1 MILTAF
7 ACVESRN
14 SERRSQ
20 HPRYRRQFDTSNASQ
35 IDLNITVP
43 YIFQARLY
51 PYGQN
56 QDDQL
61 AQSEVQA
68 LKLQTPL
75 TFLEKNYEIIY
86 IHRDGFVTFN
96 PDFGLQNP
104 TKLPIPDSQIIS
116 VFWQRSHDMRVFFR
130 ESTDPN
136 ILGLAHSE
144 VNIQYRY
151 GNDFV
156 VKSVIVITWEEGRSE
171 KDSDAKAK
179 NDNVFQIA
187 LILGENACF
196 AHIVYSRLR
205 LNGDNKPVAGL
216 SGGYGE
222 NAYTFSLPSSGTAD
236 ALQFIEKSN
245 IGIPGEWLFRIDE
258 ERIYLCG
265 AGFQGLECVDSC
277 GPSQWYLDCSRI
289 CHCVDGN
296 ECNKETGEC
305 PDGKCN
311 PGWEGSPTCDQDI
324 DECAEANIE
333 CPNEQP
339 DCVNTPG
346 AYLCLCFEYDNA
358 TNTCKGSKP
367 SSPTE
372 NIPVPVMPLV
382 PLLVPS
388 TSPRPTSRR
397 IATSGV
403 VTSDT
408 DMPKPPAKLDIS
420 HFVGTIPSASFVP
433 SEPLKVSTLSPM
445 TIRPMLAPRKQPTPV
460 SALPFPSP
468 PSTPIVQSPVITHE
482 CQRCHQMAQ
491 CIDGRCICVPGWI
504 GDGQR
509 CEDLDECA
517 NNHACGLHAECQNT
531 PGSYQCVCNTG
542 FIATQNGCV
551 DVDEC
556 ADGLVQCHGGNSS
569 MCVNTMGGYECRC
582 RSGYTGTPDSA
593 HGCVDVD
600 ECEVSQYYCGDKATC
615 KNLPGAFQCECFE
628 GYEKAPNSNHCVDMD
643 ECMHNPCHPAAVCTN
658 FAGTFHCEC
667 ADGFIGDGVECHET
681 ILYPI
686 AKDALTIS
694 NMKDIMPVQLQEP
707 LYLFGKSYSSAYVS
721 ANGIISF
728 DGPIAEKLLRNPVE
742 VHTPAFMP
750 FHLSYNPATSGPI
763 LFQQI
768 SENSAKD
775 ENGLLTRASIT
786 IQSKYHDHEFR
797 AKSLYIFTFERMR
810 ETNLEKSNTFQV
822 AIAQGTNN
830 VTYVTFLYEN
840 LESSPRGF
848 AGITYPSGLVTV
860 PTELLVSNS
869 NVGQNGKWIFRIDG
883 SGSTFTCPAGLQG
896 PPVCQQD
903 CPAGTW
909 GFGCV
914 LQCRCAGAMPCDFRN
929 GYCANGKC
937 LDGYTGTNCYD
948 DVDECALEQH
958 KCDPNATCSNTA
970 GSYTCKCNSKYVGN
984 GFNCEAVDECFM
996 RFNSYCASNAHCDST
1011 DIHYPECVCNDGFH
1025 GDGRRL
1031 CELNDIEP
1039 ETTTSAKAVLLE
1051 VTNNKKVP
1059 DSESNENPFVMNNWI
1074 TEETKQATSG
1084 HNTTEMPK
1092 HTTKIKTEIEHN
1104 DVDPEIYTST
1114 SGQDSLTD
1122 TSGTMM
1128 ILVPLVLFSIWVLLT
1143 VALILLCC
1151 CRRRPGRSDKFAP
1164 RTLGVS
1170 WNPRDINSR
1179 DYTSTRNS
1187 YFSQFSYT

>member
-1 MILTAF
+1 MWVDEKRNPKAAEGYIRGGGQPATNLFGQTPLSSAGIGIAASNSPPPIHLGSNRRTKGSKQSKKILSFSYFRLLIILLLLDPPAIVESDQALYQNMGPLRQGRSGFRTGCLKNVLIAMIFTAF

-20 HPRYRRQFDTSNASQ
+20 HRRYRRQFDTSNASQ

-51 PYGQN
+51 PYGHN
-56 QDDQL
+56 QEDQL

-68 LKLQTPL
+68 LALQTPL
-75 TFLEKNYEIIY
+75 TFLEKNYETIY
-86 IHRDGFVTFN
+86 IHRDGFVTFT

-151 GNDFV
+151 GSDFV

-216 SGGYGE
+216 SGGSGE
-222 NAYTFSLPSSGTAD
+222 NAYTFSLPSSGTAE

-311 PGWEGSPTCDQDI
+311 PGWEGSPTYI

-420 HFVGTIPSASFVP
+420 HFVGTIPASSFVP
-433 SEPLKVSTLSPM
+433 SEPLKISTLSPM
-445 TIRPMLAPRKQPTPV
+445 TIRV
-460 SALPFPSP
+460 SL
-468 PSTPIVQSPVITHE
+468 
-482 CQRCHQMAQ
+482 
-491 CIDGRCICVPGWI
+491 
-504 GDGQR
+504 
-509 CEDLDECA
+509 
-517 NNHACGLHAECQNT
+517 
-531 PGSYQCVCNTG
+531 
-542 FIATQNGCV
+542 
-551 DVDEC
+551 
-556 ADGLVQCHGGNSS
+556 
-569 MCVNTMGGYECRC
+569 
-582 RSGYTGTPDSA
+582 
-593 HGCVDVD
+593 
-600 ECEVSQYYCGDKATC
+600 
-615 KNLPGAFQCECFE
+615 
-628 GYEKAPNSNHCVDMD
+628 
-643 ECMHNPCHPAAVCTN
+643 
-658 FAGTFHCEC
+658 
-667 ADGFIGDGVECHET
+667 
-681 ILYPI
+681 
-686 AKDALTIS
+686 
-694 NMKDIMPVQLQEP
+694 
-707 LYLFGKSYSSAYVS
+707 
-721 ANGIISF
+721 
-728 DGPIAEKLLRNPVE
+728 
-742 VHTPAFMP
+742 
-750 FHLSYNPATSGPI
+750 
-763 LFQQI
+763 
-768 SENSAKD
+768 
-775 ENGLLTRASIT
+775 
-786 IQSKYHDHEFR
+786 
-797 AKSLYIFTFERMR
+797 
-810 ETNLEKSNTFQV
+810 
-822 AIAQGTNN
+822 
-830 VTYVTFLYEN
+830 
-840 LESSPRGF
+840 
-848 AGITYPSGLVTV
+848 
-860 PTELLVSNS
+860 
-869 NVGQNGKWIFRIDG
+869 
-883 SGSTFTCPAGLQG
+883 
-896 PPVCQQD
+896 
-903 CPAGTW
+903 
-909 GFGCV
+909 
-914 LQCRCAGAMPCDFRN
+914 
-929 GYCANGKC
+929 
-937 LDGYTGTNCYD
+937 
-948 DVDECALEQH
+948 
-958 KCDPNATCSNTA
+958 
-970 GSYTCKCNSKYVGN
+970 
-984 GFNCEAVDECFM
+984 
-996 RFNSYCASNAHCDST
+996 
-1011 DIHYPECVCNDGFH
+1011 
-1025 GDGRRL
+1025 
-1031 CELNDIEP
+1031 
-1039 ETTTSAKAVLLE
+1039 
-1051 VTNNKKVP
+1051 
-1059 DSESNENPFVMNNWI
+1059 
-1074 TEETKQATSG
+1074 
-1084 HNTTEMPK
+1084 
-1092 HTTKIKTEIEHN
+1092 
-1104 DVDPEIYTST
+1104 
-1114 SGQDSLTD
+1114 
-1122 TSGTMM
+1122 
-1128 ILVPLVLFSIWVLLT
+1128 
-1143 VALILLCC
+1143 
-1151 CRRRPGRSDKFAP
+1151 
-1164 RTLGVS
+1164 
-1170 WNPRDINSR
+1170 
-1179 DYTSTRNS
+1179 
-1187 YFSQFSYT
+1187 